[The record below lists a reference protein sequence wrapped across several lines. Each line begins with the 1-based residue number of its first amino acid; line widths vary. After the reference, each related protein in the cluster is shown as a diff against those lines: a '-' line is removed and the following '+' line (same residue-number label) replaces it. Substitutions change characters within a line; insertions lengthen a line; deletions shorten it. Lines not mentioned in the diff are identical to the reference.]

1 MQLRIKVVPK
11 ASRNRITGWIGDRL
25 KIQVMAAPE
34 RGRAN
39 AAVIE
44 MLAETLD
51 LPRSACR
58 ILSGQASP
66 QKTVEIDGPEAELRA
81 KLPAP

>member
-11 ASRNRITGWIGDRL
+11 ASRNRISGWIGDRL

-39 AAVIE
+39 EAVIE
-44 MLAETLD
+44 VLAQTLD

-58 ILSGQASP
+58 ILSGHASP
-66 QKTVEIDGPEAELRA
+66 QKTAEIDAPEAVVRL
-81 KLPAP
+81 KLPPA

>member
-11 ASRNRITGWIGDRL
+11 ASRNRVSGWVGDRL

-39 AAVIE
+39 EAVIE
-44 MLAETLD
+44 VLAETLE

-58 ILSGQASP
+58 ILSGHASA
-66 QKTVEIDGPEAELRA
+66 QKTVEIDAPEARVRA
-81 KLPAP
+81 RLPTA